1 MAQFHISEYNAIH
14 RVNVGDDPAIG
25 DGEAQVVKEPSI
37 TKQAFAFTSSTQSAA
52 FNDSTRVIR
61 ISNATDAICF
71 FEVGVNPT
79 ATEDSTPLGS
89 NASVEYF
96 GVNPGDKIAVY
107 DGTT

>member
-1 MAQFHISEYNAIH
+1 VAQFHISEYNAIH
-14 RVNVGDDPAIG
+14 RVNVGDDPAVG

-37 TKQAFAFTSSTQSAA
+37 TTQAFAFTSSAQSAEFSA
-52 FNDSTRVIR
+52 STRVIR
-61 ISNATDAICF
+61 ITNATDAICYWK
-71 FEVGVNPT
+71 VGVNPT
-79 ATEDSTPLGS
+79 ATADSAPLGA